1 MYMVD
6 GKLALD
12 KRIEEIR
19 EDFVKIRPNADATLA
34 EVHENGGVMVENG
47 IVFYGLNMD
56 EDFCERIEKDIIDVT
71 VEDVLFYYNRGAGA
85 YE

>member
-6 GKLALD
+6 GKLVLD

-34 EVHENGGVMVENG
+34 EVHENGGVMVEDG

>member
-1 MYMVD
+1 MVD

-34 EVHENGGVMVENG
+34 EVHENGGIMVEYG

>member
-1 MYMVD
+1 MVD